1 MKKARTNG
9 DGIKMKKSRVMRHQ
23 NQIQQGGNFQGNPN
37 YQIDHNAGMI
47 FLLIDKSFRNK
58 PKFSFGSFIN

>member
-47 FLLIDKSFRNK
+47 FFTNR
-58 PKFSFGSFIN
+58 